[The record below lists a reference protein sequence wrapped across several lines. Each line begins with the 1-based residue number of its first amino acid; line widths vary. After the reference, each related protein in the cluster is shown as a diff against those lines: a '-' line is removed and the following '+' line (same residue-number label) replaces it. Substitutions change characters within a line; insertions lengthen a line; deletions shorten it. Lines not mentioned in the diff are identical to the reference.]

1 MTMEAT
7 LAYWL
12 RWPSVENFLNTYSW
26 GWPTCEVFH
35 FFGLILLF
43 GAVGTYDLR
52 LIGIGKGLPP
62 SLLKRLLPWGVL
74 GFVLCVAT
82 GFVFVTGI
90 VSNVGVHPIVV
101 LKTNIYL
108 QFKLGL
114 IALAGL
120 NMLLFYVTGMGRLTD
135 ALGPMD
141 DAPPLAR
148 ALGATSLVL
157 WLGVIYFG
165 RLIPWAL

>member
-1 MTMEAT
+1 MEAVI
-7 LAYWL
+7 AYWL
-12 RWPSVENFLNTYSW
+12 RWPSVEEFLNTYSW
-26 GWPTCEVFH
+26 AWPTCEVFH
-35 FFGLILLF
+35 FVGLILLF

-52 LIGIGKGLPP
+52 LIGIGKGLPL

-74 GFVLCVAT
+74 GFGLCVAS
-82 GFVFVTGI
+82 GLVFVTGI
-90 VSNVGVHPIVV
+90 VSNVGVHPWVV

-108 QFKLGL
+108 QLKLGL

-120 NMLLFYVTGMGRLTD
+120 NMLMFYVTGMGKLAD
-135 ALGPMD
+135 SLGPGE
-141 DAPPLAR
+141 DAPPLAK
-148 ALGATSLVL
+148 ALGGASLGL